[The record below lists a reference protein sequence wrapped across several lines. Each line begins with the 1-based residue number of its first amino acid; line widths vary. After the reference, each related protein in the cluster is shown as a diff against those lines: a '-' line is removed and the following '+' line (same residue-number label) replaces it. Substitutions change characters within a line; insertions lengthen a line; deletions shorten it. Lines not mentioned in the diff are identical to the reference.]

1 METSTMS
8 TVEEI
13 KEAIAALPKPDY
25 IRLRRWFTEN
35 DWENWD
41 KRIEAD
47 AMSGKLD
54 FLIKE
59 ALDEKK
65 QGMLKEL

>member
-1 METSTMS
+1 MS

>member
-1 METSTMS
+1 MS

-25 IRLRRWFTEN
+25 IRLRQWFTEN

-41 KRIEAD
+41 KQIEAD
-47 AMSGKLD
+47 SMSGKLD

-65 QGMLKEL
+65 KGTLKEF